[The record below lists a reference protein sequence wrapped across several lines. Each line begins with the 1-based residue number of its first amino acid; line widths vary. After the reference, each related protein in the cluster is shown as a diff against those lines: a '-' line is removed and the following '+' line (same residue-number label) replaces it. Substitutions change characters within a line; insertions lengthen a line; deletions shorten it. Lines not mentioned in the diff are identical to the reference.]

1 MSRERVAFFFFVVL
15 CVTMVSA
22 ATTIQVIEAARMVE
36 GQSKKMT
43 NSITGLLQGL
53 ATLLS
58 MRPASAVSPDRP
70 TRGDT
75 IKRRP

>member
-43 NSITGLLQGL
+43 N
-53 ATLLS
+53 
-58 MRPASAVSPDRP
+58 
-70 TRGDT
+70 
-75 IKRRP
+75 